1 MKLRN
6 RLVGVLVAMMI
17 TNSIPVTILA
27 ASTNGFNKTISMI
40 EDQVITTGAA
50 LTLNFDIKDMITNN
64 SRVFFIYAEDFQFVD
79 QNGNTLTNNVFTTD
93 GINFPTGFE
102 NIEVLSQTEMKV
114 TLNAG
119 GATTIKLPI
128 AGKARRG
135 NPGIVVDGVG
145 SVVSSGKYH
154 FVEEVAVKDKLMF
167 SSSEYYRLEEGEHLL
182 GEFKIEEVVGNV
194 LSQGEHVFE
203 FNLSNDEW
211 DFIDG
216 EVEIVGGRGLY
227 GADFHGKI
235 EDNKLIIHRTDEA
248 NLTEVLRGNISING
262 IKIKS
267 NTDKVTNGVLKLN
280 VTHPSL
286 KDTLIE
292 LATVSSKHSPIKL
305 NVQDE
310 KIFELNGATQSSRI
324 YFTSDRIEL
333 PNELKVNINGGIIHD
348 YYVTGDYES
357 VKTFN
362 NEIILTKNSN
372 SDRGLAIDMQI
383 QGSKVGELTVSA
395 TSPQIDGTLN
405 GIIGEVVKLPT
416 SSSSC
421 NCSGSSTTII
431 EKTIEE
437 KIDEAIIE
445 KIIEEKLNE
454 LIESYE
460 IKENEVK
467 TKEYHEFTDV
477 DEDDWYYESVK
488 KAYKLGLI
496 TGYDDETFR
505 PYESVSRAE
514 LITVIVRLLELNN
527 KIWVEIVMCTMSY
540 LYQHTTP

>member
-6 RLVGVLVAMMI
+6 RLAGILVATLI
-17 TNSIPVTILA
+17 TTSIPVTILA
-27 ASTNGFNKTISMI
+27 ASTNGFNKTISIMK
-40 EDQVITTGAA
+40 DQVITTGAA
-50 LTLNFDIKDMITNN
+50 LTLNFDIKDTITNN
-64 SRVFFIYAEDFQFVD
+64 SRVFYVGAQDFKFVD
-79 QNGNTLTNNVFTTD
+79 QNGKKLTNNIFTTD
-93 GINFPTGFE
+93 GTNFPAGFE
-102 NIEVLSQTEMKV
+102 NIEVLSETQMKV
-114 TLNAG
+114 TLNTG
-119 GATTIKLPI
+119 EATIVKLPVS
-128 AGKARRG
+128 GKVTG
-135 NPGIVVDGVG
+135 ENPVIIVDGDN
-145 SVVSSGKYH
+145 SIVSSGKYALR
-154 FVEEVAVKDKLMF
+154 EKEVVKDKLMF

-211 DFIDG
+211 DFVDG
-216 EVEIVGGRGLY
+216 EVEIVGSRGLY

-248 NLTEVLRGNISING
+248 NLTEVPRGTVSING

-280 VTHPSL
+280 VTHPKL

-305 NVQDE
+305 NVQDK

-333 PNELKVNINGGIIHD
+333 PNELKININGGIIHD
-348 YYVTGDYES
+348 YNVSGDYES
-357 VKTFN
+357 IQT
-362 NEIILTKNSN
+362 SN
-372 SDRGLAIDMQI
+372 SEIMLVKSGSSDRLAIDMQI

-395 TSPQIDGTLN
+395 TSPQINGTLN

-431 EKTIEE
+431 EKIIKE
-437 KIDEAIIE
+437 KIDEALIE
-445 KIIEEKLNE
+445 KIVEEKLNE

-460 IKENEVK
+460 IEMDEHEVE

-477 DEDDWYYESVK
+477 DENDWYYESVK
-488 KAYKLGLI
+488 KAYEIGLI

-527 KIWVEIVMCTMSY
+527 K
-540 LYQHTTP
+540 